1 MTSSLPSEFW
11 NLQMADINYT
21 RTEEDEKLIRT
32 VENVQFCTFCVT
44 LTVHFTIVWA
54 LFEAHHRRFEEL
66 MSPFFK
72 LCLAT
77 AGVDIWT
84 LLSNYLG
91 AMFPKWGYFVP
102 VYLFLGKGYA
112 HVYLYFA
119 WSTGICQA
127 MGVSILAANRLSV
140 MLFPTK
146 FHLVRFFL
154 IQMFS
159 EIEYFQMW
167 QGYRIWIAISIQYL
181 SGLSVGI
188 ATFFNPTQIF
198 RNEQNGIV
206 PKFLNVT
213 MTNTFFV
220 IGGAFLAV
228 NCLFLVLTYCYLF
241 AVLHQRNR
249 NAPSQPVR
257 YQSKRKE
264 KAKMREAKLFT
275 MSTITVGVQMSVL
288 LLFIFGG
295 SDILGFSTDQ
305 FYMVYN
311 ALSDLYASIN
321 PYLLW
326 IFSDSLRRYVLQRFG
341 FSKKEMRMT
350 SVTPVI
356 FVLP

>member
-1 MTSSLPSEFW
+1 MSDSE
-11 NLQMADINYT
+11 A
-21 RTEEDEKLIRT
+21 
-32 VENVQFCTFCVT
+32 
-44 LTVHFTIVWA
+44 
-54 LFEAHHRRFEEL
+54 
-66 MSPFFK
+66 
-72 LCLAT
+72 
-77 AGVDIWT
+77 WT
-84 LLSNYLG
+84 LLTNYLG
-91 AMFPKWGYFVP
+91 AMFPKWGMFVP
-102 VYLFLGKGYA
+102 VYMFLGKGYA

-119 WSTGICQA
+119 WSICQA

-146 FHLVRFFL
+146 FHL
-154 IQMFS
+154 
-159 EIEYFQMW
+159 MW
-167 QGYRIWIAISIQYL
+167 QGYRIWVAISIQYL
-181 SGLSVGI
+181 SGLSVGL
-188 ATFFNPTQIF
+188 ATFFNPTQLF

-220 IGGAFLAV
+220 IGGVFLFT

-241 AVLHQRNR
+241 AVLHKRHK

-341 FSKKEMRMT
+341 LVKKDMKMT
-350 SVTPVI
+350 SVTPI

>member
-1 MTSSLPSEFW
+1 MSPSNLPAEFW
-11 NLQMADINYT
+11 SLEMADINYT
-21 RTEEDEKLIRT
+21 RTESDEKLVRT
-32 VENVQFCTFCVT
+32 VENIQFCVFCLT

-84 LLSNYLG
+84 LLTNYFG
-91 AMFPKWGYFVP
+91 AMFPKWGMFVP
-102 VYLFLGKGYA
+102 VYMFLGRGYA

-146 FHLVRFFL
+146 FHL
-154 IQMFS
+154 
-159 EIEYFQMW
+159 MW
-167 QGYRIWIAISIQYL
+167 QGYRIWIAISVQYL
-181 SGLSVGI
+181 SGLSVGLS
-188 ATFFNPTQIF
+188 TFFNPTQLF

-213 MTNTFFV
+213 MTNTFFL
-220 IGGAFLAV
+220 IGGVFLFV
-228 NCLFLVLTYCYLF
+228 NCLFLVLKEAEKEKNEHVSL
-241 AVLHQRNR
+241 LHQRHK
-249 NAPSQPVR
+249 NAPRQTVR

-264 KAKMREAKLFT
+264 RAKIREAKLFT

-341 FSKKEMRMT
+341 FMRKEMITT
-350 SVTPVI
+350 SVTPVV